1 MVTAHVV
8 YRLKPDQSDAF
19 VRAYSAAGEILR
31 NVPGC
36 LGLSIQHCVEEP
48 ERWIVQ
54 IRWASVNAHL
64 NEFKTSPAFA
74 TYLSL
79 VIPFKDSMQE
89 MRHYEEPGLSP

>member
-1 MVTAHVV
+1 MVTANVV

-31 NVPGC
+31 GVPGC
-36 LGLSIQHCVEEP
+36 EGLNIHRCVEEP

-64 NEFKTSPAFA
+64 HDFKASPAFA
-74 TYLSL
+74 KYLSL

-89 MRHYEEPGLSP
+89 MRHYEEPALSP